1 MLETLFIPKVFA
13 QTASAV
19 FFAILFLQ
27 SGLDKVIDWK
37 GNRDWIVGHFSKSPL
52 GKVARPM
59 LIVLTLVEIAA
70 GLLCLL
76 GLILYWWQGLPDLL
90 IIGFELSMVAL
101 LMLFFGQ
108 RLAKDYPGAQSIA
121 IYFGVCLLALYL
133 MNSGV

>member
-13 QTASAV
+13 QTASAL

-37 GNRDWIVGHFSKSPL
+37 GNRDWIIGHFSKTPL
-52 GKVARPM
+52 AIAARPM
-59 LIVLTLVEIAA
+59 LIVLTIIETLA

-76 GLILYWWQGLPDLL
+76 GLIMYWWQGLPDLL
-90 IIGFELSMVAL
+90 IVGFELSMLAL

-133 MNSGV
+133 MHSGV